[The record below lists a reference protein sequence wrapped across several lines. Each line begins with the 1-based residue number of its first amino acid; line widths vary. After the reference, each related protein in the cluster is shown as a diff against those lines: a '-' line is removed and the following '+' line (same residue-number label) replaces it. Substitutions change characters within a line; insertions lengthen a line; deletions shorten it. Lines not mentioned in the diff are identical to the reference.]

1 MCASPRFIYSSHF
14 RLPFYLFGI
23 ISTRPGR
30 LQLRTPDVAALFP
43 LGYEV
48 AFKPPEQQNESFLLP
63 FPIRLW
69 VITTSTHFGLAGPG
83 DPSIIIYPVL
93 VL

>member
-23 ISTRPGR
+23 IGARPGR
-30 LQLRTPDVAALFP
+30 LQPPTPDVAALFP

-48 AFKPPEQQNESFLLP
+48 AFKLPERQDESFLLP
-63 FPIRLW
+63 FPIRLR
-69 VITTSTHFGLAGPG
+69 VITTSTHLAWLALATL
-83 DPSIIIYPVL
+83 PSLSIL
-93 VL
+93 S